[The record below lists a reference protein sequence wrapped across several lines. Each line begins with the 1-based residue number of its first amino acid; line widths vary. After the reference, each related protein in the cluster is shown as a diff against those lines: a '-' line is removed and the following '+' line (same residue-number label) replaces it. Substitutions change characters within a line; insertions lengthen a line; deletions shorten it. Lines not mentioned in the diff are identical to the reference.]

1 MRRSRE
7 DPGPPEPRVGR
18 RDEEGREEEVKR
30 REERRG
36 KEDCE
41 EEAGPALLAPSPP
54 TPSSAPPP
62 THATHAAGAATPPKP
77 RETAALERTPAPD
90 YPRRGVGGFRGRWVE
105 GRAHTHLVA
114 HGRARRP
121 PSCSRLEVQ
130 AAPRQARAS
139 IKGFVVPAPPA
150 RGPGLGVPQP
160 TAGSRLTEPSHSE
173 RERLS
178 LTLEEPFSRCSEWG
192 LLFRAAHW
200 LLIVVA
206 SLVVEHRG
214 PAQVPLIRVVPG
226 RGRGQGGAE
235 KLGVGRGLPGKG
247 GASPPGRSGGRR
259 RAGLASQRAD
269 ERAAPAHSAAARARR
284 WHSCVLASAAGRR
297 VPREPSLSAPRSPH
311 LRPFLTATGQGRAE
325 AARAR
330 EQRVEDSRSGR

>member
-1 MRRSRE
+1 MLVIIIFLQNRTLQKRLLDTFSQNLTLSSFSLQSERVAVPRSR
-7 DPGPPEPRVGR
+7 PGQGHPRCRCTVTA
-18 RDEEGREEEVKR
+18 VFIP
-30 REERRG
+30 RG
-36 KEDCE
+36 CW
-41 EEAGPALLAPSPP
+41 PWVLPLVS
-54 TPSSAPPP
+54 
-62 THATHAAGAATPPKP
+62 
-77 RETAALERTPAPD
+77 
-90 YPRRGVGGFRGRWVE
+90 RG
-105 GRAHTHLVA
+105 
-114 HGRARRP
+114 
-121 PSCSRLEVQ
+121 
-130 AAPRQARAS
+130 
-139 IKGFVVPAPPA
+139 
-150 RGPGLGVPQP
+150 
-160 TAGSRLTEPSHSE
+160 
-173 RERLS
+173 
-178 LTLEEPFSRCSEWG
+178 
-192 LLFRAAHW
+192 
-200 LLIVVA
+200 
-206 SLVVEHRG
+206 G